1 MMSKEIQKLLKKKGI
16 KDTGIYFVS
25 FVEEF
30 WSPGADI
37 FGAKVREDIGD
48 WHNGRIEIRV
58 DDYEYDIEEIRFFTK
73 SPSFVKFRDKWDFK
87 DINAKQL
94 DELERI
100 TKKYYQN
107 TYDNKTSK
115 RKN

>member
-1 MMSKEIQKLLKKKGI
+1 MMSREIQNWLKKKGI

-58 DDYEYDIEEIRFFTK
+58 DDYEYNVEEIRFFTK
-73 SPSFVKFRDKWDFK
+73 DPDFMKFRDKWDFK
-87 DINAKQL
+87 DITTEEL
-94 DELERI
+94 DKLEKI
-100 TKKYYQN
+100 VK
-107 TYDNKTSK
+107 NKFRQK
-115 RKN
+115 